1 MRSVKFKPC
10 GMEIKYQLFEK
21 EGLVIQ
27 KYSGIFA
34 LDKYAKYSR
43 FIAQNF
49 ASKPVK
55 KILIDFRNLKF
66 GDLADVIPDKYASNL
81 EKVTAVREKVNR
93 DELKN
98 KDFVLAIWVDEPIPT
113 LIAHQF
119 VNNFSHMNYNY
130 CSTREEVVKVLMLS
144 DYLEVLE
151 NMIDNLENT
160 F

>member
-1 MRSVKFKPC
+1 
-10 GMEIKYQLFEK
+10 MEIKYQLFEK

-27 KYSGIFA
+27 KYNGIFSI
-34 LDKYAKYSR
+34 DKYVKYSH

-66 GDLADVIPDKYASNL
+66 TELVDVMPDKYASNL
-81 EKVTAVREKVNR
+81 EKVTAAREKVNR

-98 KDFVLAIWVDEPIPT
+98 KDFVLAIWVDEPVPT

-130 CSTREEVVKVLMLS
+130 CSTREEVVKILKLS
-144 DYLEVLE
+144 DCQEVLE
-151 NMIDNLENT
+151 SMIDNLENT